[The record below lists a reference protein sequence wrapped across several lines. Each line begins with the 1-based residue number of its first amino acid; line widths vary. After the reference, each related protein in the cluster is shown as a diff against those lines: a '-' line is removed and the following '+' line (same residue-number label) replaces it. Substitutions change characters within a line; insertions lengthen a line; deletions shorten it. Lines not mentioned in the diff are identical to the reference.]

1 MSTATSDSLFEINP
15 TALRTP
21 RAIVWGCNPSS
32 TKGFTCLSISPAS
45 NTTDVVPSPTS
56 LSCDI
61 EISAKT
67 RAAGCTISK
76 SFMIVAPS
84 LLMVTLVPSYMSLS
98 MPRGPSV
105 ERTASTTAPQALMLL
120 INLALPWDVS
130 VPSLNKMMP
139 GCWP

>member
-1 MSTATSDSLFEINP
+1 MNLLFRAVPARISNLLRRWSGGMSTATSARLFEISP

-56 LSCDI
+56 ESCDI
-61 EISAKT
+61 EISART

-84 LLMVTLVPSYMSLS
+84 F
-98 MPRGPSV
+98 
-105 ERTASTTAPQALMLL
+105 
-120 INLALPWDVS
+120 
-130 VPSLNKMMP
+130 
-139 GCWP
+139 